1 MTDERLDKIKNA
13 VVDMDIDGAESLTR
27 DGLGN
32 GLDPMDV
39 LNKSLIP
46 AMETVGD
53 LYGQGELFLPEMMAT
68 VDAYNHCF
76 PLIEPALSGGDFEP
90 RGTVLLGTVEGDVHD
105 IGKNILAAL
114 LQGNGYRVIDLGINV
129 AAATFLEKAKELKP
143 DVIGLSALLSTTM
156 PEMKKVVELFTQN
169 GERDKYRIIVG
180 GAPVT
185 KEFAESI
192 KADGYGDEAQTG
204 VELIRQM
211 LT

>member
-13 VVDMDIDGAESLTR
+13 IVDMDIDGAESLAR
-27 DGLGN
+27 QALDN
-32 GLDPMDV
+32 GLAPMDV
-39 LNKSLIP
+39 LNNALIP
-46 AMETVGD
+46 AMEIVGD
-53 LYGQGELFLPEMMAT
+53 LYGKGELFLPEMMAA
-68 VDAYNHCF
+68 VDAYNRCF

-105 IGKNILAAL
+105 IGKNIFAAL

-129 AAATFLEKAKELKP
+129 SANTFFEKAKEHQP

-156 PEMKKVVELFTQN
+156 PEMKKVVELFTAN
-169 GERDKYRIIVG
+169 GERDKYRIIIG

-185 KEFAESI
+185 KEFADTI

-204 VELIRQM
+204 VDLIRQM
-211 LT
+211 LA

>member
-1 MTDERLDKIKNA
+1 MTDERLEKIKNA

-27 DGLGN
+27 EGLDN
-32 GLDPMDV
+32 GLSPMDV

-53 LYGQGELFLPEMMAT
+53 LYGQGELFLPEMMAA
-68 VDAYNHCF
+68 VDAYNRCF
-76 PLIEPALSGGDFEP
+76 PFIEPALSGGDFEP
-90 RGTVLLGTVEGDVHD
+90 RGTVLLGTVAGDVHD

-129 AAATFLEKAKELKP
+129 AAATFLEKAKELQP

-156 PEMKKVVELFTQN
+156 PEMKKVVELFEQS
-169 GERDKYRIIVG
+169 GERDKYRIIIG

-185 KEFAESI
+185 REFAESI

-211 LT
+211 LA